1 MGEITMSAKER
12 RRLEVLARVR
22 DGQITLVKATE
33 WLRLSYRQAKRVW
46 RRYRQDGDKGLV
58 HRSRGRASGRSKGAT
73 IRKAVLEL
81 YEQLYGDFG
90 PTLACEHLVNKG
102 YRIDHE
108 TLRRWLI
115 GAGRWERR
123 RRRMRHRQRRE
134 RKAQEGS

>member
-1 MGEITMSAKER
+1 MGDITMSVKER

-22 DGQITLVKATE
+22 DEQITLVKATE

-46 RRYRQDGDKGLV
+46 RRYRQEGDKGV
-58 HRSRGRASGRSKGAT
+58 GHRARGGASGRSKGAS

-81 YEQLYGDFG
+81 YEQHYGDFG
-90 PTLACEHLVNKG
+90 PTLACEHLENKG

-115 GAGRWERR
+115 GSGQWERH
-123 RRRMRHRQRRE
+123 RRRMQGRQRRE
-134 RKAQEGS
+134 RT

>member
-22 DGQITLVKATE
+22 NGEIPLIKATE

-46 RRYRQDGDKGLV
+46 RRYRREGDKGLV
-58 HRSRGRASGRSKGAT
+58 HRSRGRASGRSKGAS

-90 PTLACEHLVNKG
+90 YHQPFPISAFYVNSTKG
-102 YRIDHE
+102 
-108 TLRRWLI
+108 L
-115 GAGRWERR
+115 
-123 RRRMRHRQRRE
+123 
-134 RKAQEGS
+134 S